1 MFSGPVY
8 APLKVI
14 SREIMVKSAVDVTEA
29 DPIAHW
35 LFCTGVNEP
44 MGLISAPVALSYSS

>member
-1 MFSGPVY
+1 MFFGPVY

-14 SREIMVKSAVDVTEA
+14 SREIIVKSAVDVTEA

-44 MGLISAPVALSYSS
+44 MGLISAPVALSHSS